1 MKIERILRNKIEG
14 VTVHMDPAIARR
26 KMNSLF
32 NAADYCNAIVE
43 GHSNCWVDYDYSD
56 DVSGAIK
63 DEWRITLVATGI
75 NLIHTDAIYNS
86 WNDES
91 KLEETWF
98 DLIVPIKWFLA
109 LPEED
114 LIDSSVEH

>member
-1 MKIERILRNKIEG
+1 MKIERIVRNKVEG

-32 NAADYCNAIVE
+32 NAADYSHATVE
-43 GHSNCWVDYDYSD
+43 GHSDCWIDYDYSD
-56 DVSGAIK
+56 DVSGVTK
-63 DEWRITLVATGI
+63 DEWSITLVATGI
-75 NLIHTDAIYNS
+75 NLIHTDAIENS

-114 LIDSSVEH
+114 LIEREY